1 MFLTGMLA
9 AEATFGVLHEGSNME
24 AYWDALRN
32 SWVWEELHKA
42 RNYRPVSEAFQSLFI
57 AAFPLV
63 SSCSILY
70 LLFIQFY
77 DCLWLLSLRANL
89 RNLFPLIYSL
99 KRITYSCGWISSLS
113 PLLYLSNW

>member
-57 AAFPLV
+57 TAFPLV
-63 SSCSILY
+63 SSY
-70 LLFIQFY
+70 LFFICFLFSFMTASG
-77 DCLWLLSLRANL
+77 C
-89 RNLFPLIYSL
+89 
-99 KRITYSCGWISSLS
+99 
-113 PLLYLSNW
+113 